1 MTEYVKIEKIVP
13 KFPPPAFGDIAKASN
28 DLINKDFYHTAA
40 AALEVKLKAPNGV
53 NFTAKGVS
61 PHSGPVASSLEGK
74 KALSNGTAST
84 SFTPSSLCLLVQAHQ
99 SKALH
104 AGIFHISQPPGGTSA
119 VTGYHITLLT
129 TQCPGISITQ
139 SWNTA
144 NVLATKVELNDTFA
158 SGLKTEVLSN
168 FSPAAGNKGQK
179 VNFHFKQPNFHGRVF
194 ADYSAAGAIG
204 AIADAVVSH
213 EGFVVG
219 GEVGYDVQKAT
230 ITKYSAAVGYT
241 TPLYNAAITATNS
254 LSVFSAAYYQKV
266 NPAVEAGAKA
276 TWDSKSGSNVG
287 LELAAKYKLDPAS
300 FAKAKIN
307 NLGIASLAYNTKVN
321 SGLTFG
327 IGGSFDTQ
335 KLNEA
340 GHKLGT
346 SFTFEG

>member
-1 MTEYVKIEKIVP
+1 MTEYVKVEKIVP
-13 KFPPPAFGDIAKASN
+13 KFPPPAFSDIAKASN

-53 NFTAKGVS
+53 NFTAKGTS
-61 PHSGPVASSLEGK
+61 AHDGPVTSSLEGK
-74 KALSNGTAST
+74 K
-84 SFTPSSLCLLVQAHQ
+84 SLAN
-99 SKALH
+99 
-104 AGIFHISQPPGGTSA
+104 
-119 VTGYHITLLT
+119 
-129 TQCPGISITQ
+129 GISITQ

-144 NVLATKVELNDTFA
+144 NLLATKVELNDTFA

-168 FSPAAGNKGQK
+168 FNPAAGNKGQK
-179 VNFHFKQPNFHGRVF
+179 VNLHFKQPAFHGRAFV
-194 ADYSAAGAIG
+194 DYSAAGAIG
-204 AIADAVVSH
+204 TIADAVVSH
-213 EGFVVG
+213 EGMVVG
-219 GEVGYDVQKAT
+219 GEVGYDVQKAA

-241 TPLYNAAITATNS
+241 TLYNAAVTATNS
-254 LSVFSAAYYQKV
+254 LSVFTASYYQRV
-266 NPAVEAGAKA
+266 NPAVEAGARA
-276 TWDSKSGSNVG
+276 VWDSKSGNNVG
-287 LELAAKYKLDPAS
+287 LEIAAKYKLDPAS

>member
-1 MTEYVKIEKIVP
+1 MSEYVRVEKIVP
-13 KFPPPAFGDIAKASN
+13 KFPPPAFSDIAKASN

-53 NFTAKGVS
+53 NFTAKGTS
-61 PHSGPVASSLEGK
+61 AHNGPVTSSLEGK
-74 KALSNGTAST
+74 KALSNGIIPAFASLVLPVQINKST
-84 SFTPSSLCLLVQAHQ
+84 SSC
-99 SKALH
+99 
-104 AGIFHISQPPGGTSA
+104 IFHIVQPPGRKATAGINIS
-119 VTGYHITLLT
+119 LLT
-129 TQCPGISITQ
+129 PPFAGISITQ

-144 NVLATKVELNDTFA
+144 NLLATKVELNDTFA
-158 SGLKTEVLSN
+158 SGLKAEILSN
-168 FSPAAGNKGQK
+168 FAPNAGNKGQK
-179 VNFHFKQPNFHGRVF
+179 VNLHFKQPNIHGRAFV
-194 ADYSAAGAIG
+194 DYSPQGAIG
-204 AIADAVVSH
+204 ATADAVVAH
-213 EGFVVG
+213 DGFVVG
-219 GEVGYDVQKAT
+219 GEVGYDVQKAAV
-230 ITKYSAAVGYT
+230 TKYSAALGYT
-241 TPLYNAAITATNS
+241 TPLYNAAVTATNS
-254 LSVFSAAYYQKV
+254 LSVFTASYYQRV
-266 NPAVEAGAKA
+266 NTAVEAGAKA

>member
-13 KFPPPAFGDIAKASN
+13 RFPPPAFGDIAKASN

-53 NFTAKGVS
+53 NFTAKGTS
-61 PHSGPVASSLEGK
+61 PHSGPVTSSLEGK
-74 KALSNGTAST
+74 KALSNG
-84 SFTPSSLCLLVQAHQ
+84 
-99 SKALH
+99 
-104 AGIFHISQPPGGTSA
+104 
-119 VTGYHITLLT
+119 IT
-129 TQCPGISITQ
+129 ITQ

-144 NVLATKVELNDTFA
+144 NLLATKVELNDTFA

-179 VNFHFKQPNFHGRVF
+179 VNFLFKQPNFHGRVF
-194 ADYSAAGAIG
+194 ADYSASGAIG
-204 AIADAVVSH
+204 AVADAVISH

-230 ITKYSAAVGYT
+230 INKYSAALGYT
-241 TPLYNAAITATNS
+241 TPLYNAALTATNS

>member
-1 MTEYVKIEKIVP
+1 MSSPLSSDIPKPYGSTEKVVKDVNRAFALP
-13 KFPPPAFGDIAKASN
+13 VPAFGDLSKAAN

-53 NFTAKGVS
+53 NFTAKGTS
-61 PHSGPVASSLEGK
+61 AHNGPVTSSLEGK
-74 KALSNGTAST
+74 KALSNG
-84 SFTPSSLCLLVQAHQ
+84 
-99 SKALH
+99 
-104 AGIFHISQPPGGTSA
+104 
-119 VTGYHITLLT
+119 
-129 TQCPGISITQ
+129 ISITQ

-144 NVLATKVELNDTFA
+144 NLLATKVELNDTFA
-158 SGLKTEVLSN
+158 SGLKAEVLSN
-168 FSPAAGNKGQK
+168 FAPNAGNKGQK
-179 VNFHFKQPNFHGRVF
+179 LNLHFKQPNIHGRAFV
-194 ADYSAAGAIG
+194 DYSPTGAI
-204 AIADAVVSH
+204 ATIADAVVAH
-213 EGFVVG
+213 DGFVVG
-219 GEVGYDVQKAT
+219 GEVGYDVQKAA
-230 ITKYSAAVGYT
+230 ITKYSAALGYT
-241 TPLYNAAITATNS
+241 TPLYNAAVTATNS
-254 LSVFSAAYYQKV
+254 LSVFTASYYQRV
-266 NPAVEAGAKA
+266 NTAVEAGAKA

>member
-1 MTEYVKIEKIVP
+1 MTEYVKVEKIVP

-74 KALSNGTAST
+74 KALSN
-84 SFTPSSLCLLVQAHQ
+84 
-99 SKALH
+99 
-104 AGIFHISQPPGGTSA
+104 
-119 VTGYHITLLT
+119 
-129 TQCPGISITQ
+129 GISITQ

>member
-1 MTEYVKIEKIVP
+1 MSEYVRVEKLVP
-13 KFPPPAFGDIAKASN
+13 KVPPPAFSDIAKASN

-53 NFTAKGVS
+53 NFTAKGTS
-61 PHSGPVASSLEGK
+61 AHNGPVTSSLEGK
-74 KALSNGTAST
+74 KALSNG
-84 SFTPSSLCLLVQAHQ
+84 
-99 SKALH
+99 
-104 AGIFHISQPPGGTSA
+104 
-119 VTGYHITLLT
+119 
-129 TQCPGISITQ
+129 ISITQ

-144 NVLATKVELNDTFA
+144 NLLATKVELNDTFA
-158 SGLKTEVLSN
+158 SGLKAEVLSN
-168 FSPAAGNKGQK
+168 FAPNAGNKGQK
-179 VNFHFKQPNFHGRVF
+179 LNLHFKQPNIHGRAFV
-194 ADYSAAGAIG
+194 DYSPTGAV
-204 AIADAVVSH
+204 ATIADAVVAH
-213 EGFVVG
+213 DGFVVG
-219 GEVGYDVQKAT
+219 GEVGYDVQKAA

-241 TPLYNAAITATNS
+241 TPLYNAAVTATNS
-254 LSVFSAAYYQKV
+254 LSVFTASYYQRV
-266 NPAVEAGAKA
+266 NTAVEAGAKA

>member
-1 MTEYVKIEKIVP
+1 M
-13 KFPPPAFGDIAKASN
+13 
-28 DLINKDFYHTAA
+28 HR
-40 AALEVKLKAPNGV
+40 
-53 NFTAKGVS
+53 
-61 PHSGPVASSLEGK
+61 
-74 KALSNGTAST
+74 
-84 SFTPSSLCLLVQAHQ
+84 
-99 SKALH
+99 SKALRT
-104 AGIFHISQPPGGTSA
+104 GIFHISQPPGGSSA
-119 VTGYHITLLT
+119 VTGYYINLLT

-276 TWDSKSGSNVG
+276 TWNSKSGNTVG
-287 LELAAKYKLDPAS
+287 LEVASKYRLDPVS
-300 FAKAKIN
+300 FAKVN
-307 NLGIASLAYNTKVN
+307 DSTLLRCRLA
-321 SGLTFG
+321 
-327 IGGSFDTQ
+327 
-335 KLNEA
+335 
-340 GHKLGT
+340 
-346 SFTFEG
+346 

>member
-1 MTEYVKIEKIVP
+1 MTEYVKVEKIIP
-13 KFPPPAFGDIAKASN
+13 KFPPPAFSDIAKASN

-53 NFTAKGVS
+53 NFTAKGTS
-61 PHSGPVASSLEGK
+61 AHDGPVTSSLEGK
-74 KALSNGTAST
+74 KSLSN
-84 SFTPSSLCLLVQAHQ
+84 
-99 SKALH
+99 
-104 AGIFHISQPPGGTSA
+104 
-119 VTGYHITLLT
+119 
-129 TQCPGISITQ
+129 GISITQ

-144 NVLATKVELNDTFA
+144 NLLATKVELNDTFA

-179 VNFHFKQPNFHGRVF
+179 VNLHFKQPAFHGRAFV
-194 ADYSAAGAIG
+194 DYSAAGAIG
-204 AIADAVVSH
+204 TTADAVVSH
-213 EGFVVG
+213 EGMVVG
-219 GEVGYDVQKAT
+219 GEVGYDVQKAA

-241 TPLYNAAITATNS
+241 TPLYNAAVTATNS
-254 LSVFSAAYYQKV
+254 LSVFTASYYQRV
-266 NPAVEAGAKA
+266 NPAVEAGARA
-276 TWDSKSGSNVG
+276 VWDSKSGNNVG

>member
-1 MTEYVKIEKIVP
+1 MGALNTPLSSITSPTKPPNMTEYVKVEKIIP
-13 KFPPPAFGDIAKASN
+13 KFPPPAFSDIAKASN

-53 NFTAKGVS
+53 NFTAKGTS
-61 PHSGPVASSLEGK
+61 AHDGPVTSSLEGK
-74 KALSNGTAST
+74 KSLSN
-84 SFTPSSLCLLVQAHQ
+84 
-99 SKALH
+99 
-104 AGIFHISQPPGGTSA
+104 
-119 VTGYHITLLT
+119 
-129 TQCPGISITQ
+129 GISITQ

-144 NVLATKVELNDTFA
+144 NMLATKVELNDTFA
-158 SGLKTEVLSN
+158 SGLKTEILSN
-168 FSPAAGNKGQK
+168 FNPAAGNKGQK
-179 VNFHFKQPNFHGRVF
+179 VNLHFKQPAFHGRAFV
-194 ADYSAAGAIG
+194 DYSAAGAIG
-204 AIADAVVSH
+204 TTADAVVSH
-213 EGFVVG
+213 EGMVVG
-219 GEVGYDVQKAT
+219 GEVGYDVQKAA

-241 TPLYNAAITATNS
+241 TPLYNAAVTATNS
-254 LSVFSAAYYQKV
+254 LSVFTASYYQRV
-266 NPAVEAGAKA
+266 NPAVEAGARA
-276 TWDSKSGSNVG
+276 VWDSKSGNNVG

>member
-1 MTEYVKIEKIVP
+1 MSEYVRVEKIVP
-13 KFPPPAFGDIAKASN
+13 KFPPPAFSDIAKASN

-53 NFTAKGVS
+53 NFTAKGTS
-61 PHSGPVASSLEGK
+61 PHNGPVTSSLEGK
-74 KALSNGTAST
+74 KALSNGIIPTLASLVVPLAT
-84 SFTPSSLCLLVQAHQ
+84 TRAVSSCLFHSVQPPRGSAV
-99 SKALH
+99 
-104 AGIFHISQPPGGTSA
+104 AGINIS
-119 VTGYHITLLT
+119 TLT
-129 TQCPGISITQ
+129 PHNTGISITQ

-144 NVLATKVELNDTFA
+144 NLLATKVELNDTFA
-158 SGLKTEVLSN
+158 SGLKAEVLSN
-168 FSPAAGNKGQK
+168 FAPNAGNKGQK
-179 VNFHFKQPNFHGRVF
+179 VNLHFKQPNIHGRAFV
-194 ADYSAAGAIG
+194 DYSPQGAIG
-204 AIADAVVSH
+204 ATADAVVAH
-213 EGFVVG
+213 DGFVVG
-219 GEVGYDVQKAT
+219 GEVGYDVQKAAV
-230 ITKYSAAVGYT
+230 TKYSAALGYT
-241 TPLYNAAITATNS
+241 TPLYNAAVTATNS
-254 LSVFSAAYYQKV
+254 LSVFTASYYQRV

>member
-1 MTEYVKIEKIVP
+1 MTEYVKIEQIVP
-13 KFPPPAFGDIAKASN
+13 RFPPPAFSDIAKASN

-53 NFTAKGVS
+53 NFTAKGTS
-61 PHSGPVASSLEGK
+61 AHDGPVSSSLEGK
-74 KALSNGTAST
+74 KAISN
-84 SFTPSSLCLLVQAHQ
+84 
-99 SKALH
+99 
-104 AGIFHISQPPGGTSA
+104 
-119 VTGYHITLLT
+119 
-129 TQCPGISITQ
+129 GISITQ

-144 NVLATKVELNDTFA
+144 NLLATKVELNDTFA
-158 SGLKTEVLSN
+158 SGLKAEVLSN
-168 FSPAAGNKGQK
+168 FNPAAGNKGQK
-179 VNFHFKQPNFHGRVF
+179 VNFHFKQPNFHGRAFV
-194 ADYSAAGAIG
+194 DYSAAGAIG
-204 AIADAVVSH
+204 TIADAVVSH

-219 GEVGYDVQKAT
+219 GEVGYDVQKAA

-241 TPLYNAAITATNS
+241 TPLYNAAVTATNS
-254 LSVFSAAYYQKV
+254 LSVFSASYYQRV
-266 NPAVEAGAKA
+266 NPAVEAGARA

>member
-1 MTEYVKIEKIVP
+1 MTEYVKVEKIVP
-13 KFPPPAFGDIAKASN
+13 RFPPPAFSDIAKASN

-53 NFTAKGVS
+53 NFTAKGTS
-61 PHSGPVASSLEGK
+61 AHDGPVSSSLEGK
-74 KALSNGTAST
+74 KAISN
-84 SFTPSSLCLLVQAHQ
+84 
-99 SKALH
+99 
-104 AGIFHISQPPGGTSA
+104 
-119 VTGYHITLLT
+119 
-129 TQCPGISITQ
+129 GISITQ

-144 NVLATKVELNDTFA
+144 NLLATKVELNDTFA
-158 SGLKTEVLSN
+158 SGLKAEVLSN
-168 FSPAAGNKGQK
+168 FNPAAGNKGQK
-179 VNFHFKQPNFHGRVF
+179 VNFHFKQPNFHGRAFV
-194 ADYSAAGAIG
+194 DYSAAGAIG
-204 AIADAVVSH
+204 TIADAVVSH

-219 GEVGYDVQKAT
+219 GEVGYDVQKAA

-241 TPLYNAAITATNS
+241 TPLYNAAVTATNS
-254 LSVFSAAYYQKV
+254 LSVFSASYYQRV
-266 NPAVEAGAKA
+266 NPAVEAGARA
-276 TWDSKSGSNVG
+276 TWDSKSGSNVA
-287 LELAAKYKLDPAS
+287 LEVAAKYMLDPAS

-340 GHKLGT
+340 GHKIGT

>member
-1 MTEYVKIEKIVP
+1 MHR
-13 KFPPPAFGDIAKASN
+13 S
-28 DLINKDFYHTAA
+28 
-40 AALEVKLKAPNGV
+40 
-53 NFTAKGVS
+53 
-61 PHSGPVASSLEGK
+61 
-74 KALSNGTAST
+74 KALST
-84 SFTPSSLCLLVQAHQ
+84 
-99 SKALH
+99 
-104 AGIFHISQPPGGTSA
+104 GIFHVSQPPGGSSA
-119 VTGYHITLLT
+119 VTGYYINLLT

-300 FAKAKIN
+300 FAKVRDFSSYQDPDPTDHTQAKIN

>member
-1 MTEYVKIEKIVP
+1 LHPKQTTIMTTYVKVDSLVP
-13 KFPPPAFGDIAKASN
+13 KVPPPAFSDIAKASN

-53 NFTAKGVS
+53 NFTAKGTS
-61 PHSGPVASSLEGK
+61 AHDGPVTSSLEGK
-74 KALSNGTAST
+74 KSLSN
-84 SFTPSSLCLLVQAHQ
+84 
-99 SKALH
+99 
-104 AGIFHISQPPGGTSA
+104 
-119 VTGYHITLLT
+119 
-129 TQCPGISITQ
+129 GISITQ

-144 NVLATKVELNDTFA
+144 NMLATKVELNDTFA

-179 VNFHFKQPNFHGRVF
+179 VNLHFKQPAFHGRAFV
-194 ADYSAAGAIG
+194 DYSAAGAIG
-204 AIADAVVSH
+204 TTADAVVSH
-213 EGFVVG
+213 EGMVVG
-219 GEVGYDVQKAT
+219 GEVGYDVQKAA

-241 TPLYNAAITATNS
+241 TPLYNAAVTATNS
-254 LSVFSAAYYQKV
+254 LSVFTASYYQRV
-266 NPAVEAGAKA
+266 NPAVEAGARA
-276 TWDSKSGSNVG
+276 VWDSKSGNNVG

>member
-1 MTEYVKIEKIVP
+1 LHPKQTTIMTTYVKVDSLVP
-13 KFPPPAFGDIAKASN
+13 KVPPPAFSDIAKASN

-53 NFTAKGVS
+53 NFTAKGTS
-61 PHSGPVASSLEGK
+61 AHDGPVTSSLEGK
-74 KALSNGTAST
+74 KSLSN
-84 SFTPSSLCLLVQAHQ
+84 
-99 SKALH
+99 
-104 AGIFHISQPPGGTSA
+104 
-119 VTGYHITLLT
+119 
-129 TQCPGISITQ
+129 GISITQ

-144 NVLATKVELNDTFA
+144 NMLATKVELNDTFA

-168 FSPAAGNKGQK
+168 FNPAAGNKGQK
-179 VNFHFKQPNFHGRVF
+179 VNLHFKQPAFHGRAFV
-194 ADYSAAGAIG
+194 DYSASGAIG
-204 AIADAVVSH
+204 TIADAVVSH
-213 EGFVVG
+213 EGMVVG
-219 GEVGYDVQKAT
+219 GEVGYDVQKAA

-241 TPLYNAAITATNS
+241 TPLYNAAVTATNS
-254 LSVFSAAYYQKV
+254 LSVFTASYYQRV
-266 NPAVEAGAKA
+266 NPAVEAGARA
-276 TWDSKSGSNVG
+276 VWDSKSGNNVG

>member
-1 MTEYVKIEKIVP
+1 MQ
-13 KFPPPAFGDIAKASN
+13 
-28 DLINKDFYHTAA
+28 
-40 AALEVKLKAPNGV
+40 
-53 NFTAKGVS
+53 
-61 PHSGPVASSLEGK
+61 LEGK
-74 KALSNGTAST
+74 KALSNGTAPT
-84 SFTPSSLCLLVQAHQ
+84 SFTPRSLSLYKEVYKTRKLQSS
-99 SKALH
+99 
-104 AGIFHISQPPGGTSA
+104 IFHVSQPPGGTA
-119 VTGYHITLLT
+119 VTGYAINLLT
-129 TQCPGISITQ
+129 TQRPGISITQ

-204 AIADAVVSH
+204 ALADAVVSH

-230 ITKYSAAVGYT
+230 VTKYSAAVGYT

-300 FAKAKIN
+300 FAKVRITTTSRK
-307 NLGIASLAYNTKVN
+307 
-321 SGLTFG
+321 SGELTV
-327 IGGSFDTQ
+327 SRPRST
-335 KLNEA
+335 
-340 GHKLGT
+340 T
-346 SFTFEG
+346 SALLPSPTTPRSTAV

>member
-74 KALSNGTAST
+74 KALSN
-84 SFTPSSLCLLVQAHQ
+84 
-99 SKALH
+99 
-104 AGIFHISQPPGGTSA
+104 
-119 VTGYHITLLT
+119 
-129 TQCPGISITQ
+129 GISITQ